1 MKKII
6 ISAVACAAIAQ
17 AGMFVGFDGGYAM
30 NSFAGDGS
38 TKYGIYYDGTLNKP
52 KNNARFDANAW
63 NVALNFGAEGF
74 VNGYFGARAFIEALY
89 SGGLDSAHSHFDLL
103 GNADLIV
110 NFVSN
115 GGIGA
120 FVGFGVGY
128 SYWWGSG
135 FGQGN
140 APLYARTGLT
150 FGIGKNSRI
159 DATLKIPVVGWY
171 AHGDDKITKQVYQPF
186 SIQLGYKYLF

>member
-1 MKKII
+1 MKKIL

-30 NSFAGDGS
+30 NTSAGNGG
-38 TKYGIYYDGTLNKP
+38 TKYGIYDSNI
-52 KNNARFDANAW
+52 KNRFDANAW

-89 SGGLDSAHSHFDLL
+89 SGGIDSPLSHFDLT
-103 GNADLIV
+103 GNADILV
-110 NFVSN
+110 NFVSS
-115 GGIGA
+115 GA
-120 FVGFGVGY
+120 VGVFAGFGVGY
-128 SYWWGSG
+128 SYWWGTG
-135 FGQGN
+135 FGGGN

-159 DATLKIPVVGWY
+159 DATLKLPIIGWY
-171 AHGDDKITKQVYQPF
+171 AHGDDKIGKAVAQPF
-186 SIQLGYKYLF
+186 SVQLGYKYLF

>member
-1 MKKII
+1 MKKIL

-30 NSFAGDGS
+30 NTSAGDGG
-38 TKYGIYYDGTLNKP
+38 TKYGIYDSNIKG
-52 KNNARFDANAW
+52 RFDANAW

-74 VNGYFGARAFIEALY
+74 VNNYFGARAFIEALY
-89 SGGLDSAHSHFDLL
+89 SGGIDSNLSHFDLT
-103 GNADLIV
+103 GNADIIV

-120 FVGFGVGY
+120 FAGFGVGY
-128 SYWWGSG
+128 SYWWGTG
-135 FGQGN
+135 FGGGN

-159 DATLKIPVVGWY
+159 DATLKLPIVGWY
-171 AHGDDKITKQVYQPF
+171 AHGDDKVFKTVHQPF
-186 SIQLGYKYLF
+186 SVQLGYKYRF

>member
-1 MKKII
+1 MKKIL

-30 NSFAGDGS
+30 NTSAGNGG
-38 TKYGIYYDGTLNKP
+38 TKYGIYDSNI
-52 KNNARFDANAW
+52 KNRFDANAW

-89 SGGLDSAHSHFDLL
+89 SGRIDSPLSHFDLT
-103 GNADLIV
+103 GNADILV
-110 NFVSN
+110 NFVSS
-115 GGIGA
+115 GA
-120 FVGFGVGY
+120 VGVFAGFGVGY
-128 SYWWGSG
+128 SYWWGTG
-135 FGQGN
+135 FGGGN

-159 DATLKIPVVGWY
+159 DATLKLPIIGWY
-171 AHGDDKITKQVYQPF
+171 AHGDDKIGKAVAQPF
-186 SIQLGYKYLF
+186 SVQLGYKYRF

>member
-1 MKKII
+1 MKKIL

-30 NSFAGDGS
+30 NTAAGDNS
-38 TKYGIYYDGTLNKP
+38 VDYRIYKSD
-52 KNNARFDANAW
+52 KNRFDFDAW

-89 SGGLDSAHSHFDLL
+89 SGGIGSNLSHFDLT
-103 GNADLIV
+103 GNADIIV

-115 GGIGA
+115 GGIGV
-120 FVGFGVGY
+120 FGGLGVGY
-128 SYWWGSG
+128 SYWWGTG
-135 FGQGN
+135 FKQGN
-140 APLYARTGLT
+140 APLYARTGFT

-159 DATLKIPVVGWY
+159 DATLKLPIIGWY
-171 AHGDDKITKQVYQPF
+171 AHGDNGAIVGKSVNQPF
-186 SIQLGYKYLF
+186 SVQLGYKYIF

>member
-1 MKKII
+1 MKKIL

-30 NSFAGDGS
+30 NTSAGDNS
-38 TKYGIYYDGTLNKP
+38 TDYAIYKSD
-52 KNNARFDANAW
+52 KNRFDANAW

-89 SGGLDSAHSHFDLL
+89 SGGIDSALSHFDLT
-103 GNADLIV
+103 GNADIIV
-110 NFVSN
+110 NFISS
-115 GGIGA
+115 GAIGA
-120 FVGFGVGY
+120 FAGFGVGY
-128 SYWWGSG
+128 SYWWGTNY
-135 FGQGN
+135 GQGN

-159 DATLKIPVVGWY
+159 DATLKLPIIGWY
-171 AHGDDKITKQVYQPF
+171 AHGDSKLAINQPF
-186 SIQLGYKYLF
+186 SVQLGYKYRF